1 MKKVLI
7 IVRGLPGAGKNA
19 FAEVLNT
26 KAICIADDYMMVNGA
41 YNWAFWKLN
50 AAHKW
55 CERKCERFM
64 KAGAEKIVVANTA
77 VHSRDMKRYFE
88 LAEAY
93 GYKVFTVIV
102 ENRHGGVNSHGVTE
116 ETIENMR
123 KGFNIQL

>member
-1 MKKVLI
+1 MKNVLI

-26 KAICIADDYMMVNGA
+26 KAICCADDYMMVHGT
-41 YNWAFWKLN
+41 YDWAGCKLY

-64 KAGAEKIVVANTA
+64 KAGAEKIVVANTS
-77 VHSRDMKRYFE
+77 VHSRDMKRYVD
-88 LAEAY
+88 LAEIY
-93 GYKVFTVIV
+93 GYKVFSVIV

-116 ETIENMR
+116 ETLENMR

>member
-1 MKKVLI
+1 MKKVLVI
-7 IVRGLPGAGKNA
+7 LRGLPGSGKNA

-26 KAICIADDYMMVNGA
+26 KAICIADDYMMVNGV
-41 YNWAFWKLN
+41 YDWAFWKLN

-64 KAGAEKIVVANTA
+64 KANAELIVVANTS
-77 VHSRDMKRYFE
+77 VHSRDMKRYVD

-93 GYKVFTVIV
+93 GYKVFSVII

-116 ETIENMR
+116 ETIETMR
-123 KGFNIQL
+123 KGFSIQL